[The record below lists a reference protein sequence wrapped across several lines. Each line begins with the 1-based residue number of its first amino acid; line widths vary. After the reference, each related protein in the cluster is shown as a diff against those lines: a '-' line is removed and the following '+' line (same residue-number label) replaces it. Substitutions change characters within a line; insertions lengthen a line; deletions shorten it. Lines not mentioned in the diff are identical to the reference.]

1 VPREQDRI
9 AAAEF
14 MVAGDFTVAGST
26 VAADFQA
33 AGFTA
38 GLADFTGDLLGFPTA
53 GFTPANFMLMGFT
66 ASGSI
71 TMTSAAAWS

>member
-1 VPREQDRI
+1 
-9 AAAEF
+9 
-14 MVAGDFTVAGST
+14 

-38 GLADFTGDLLGFPTA
+38 GLADFTGGLLGFPTA

-71 TMTSAAAWS
+71 IMTSAAAWS

>member
-9 AAAEF
+9 AAAGST
-14 MVAGDFTVAGST
+14 VAGDFTAAGST
-26 VAADFQA
+26 
-33 AGFTA
+33 AGQ
-38 GLADFTGDLLGFPTA
+38 GDFTGDLLGFLTA

-71 TMTSAAAWS
+71 IMTSAAAWS